1 MKLSDAKKDY
11 YRKLARD
18 EGYRSRSAY
27 KLEQIDKSY
36 RIFRPSDKVIDLGCA
51 PGGWLQVALKEIGH
65 HGKLIGIDLQEVKP
79 IEGATILHDNI
90 EDHMI
95 VDRILAILNCKAD
108 VVLSD
113 LAPNIS
119 GIWELDHAKQILL
132 ARRAFDVGAKVLKQG
147 GIALVKVF
155 EGELLNEFKVELKNN
170 FDRVLL
176 SKPDASRQKS
186 SELYLVCLKFKGQKL
201 YTG

>member
-1 MKLSDAKKDY
+1 
-11 YRKLARD
+11 
-18 EGYRSRSAY
+18 
-27 KLEQIDKSY
+27 
-36 RIFRPSDKVIDLGCA
+36 
-51 PGGWLQVALKEIGH
+51 
-65 HGKLIGIDLQEVKP
+65 
-79 IEGATILHDNI
+79 
-90 EDHMI
+90 
-95 VDRILAILNCKAD
+95 
-108 VVLSD
+108 VLSD

-119 GIWELDHAKQILL
+119 GIWELDHARQILL
-132 ARRAFDVGAKVLKQG
+132 ARRAFDVGAKILKQG

-186 SELYLVCLKFKGQKL
+186 SELYLLCLKFKGQKS

>member
-1 MKLSDAKKDY
+1 MKNLTDKTFRIIIGNGKDGILQSKLWKKLDLSSSNGSRLTMQLEK
-11 YRKLARD
+11 
-18 EGYRSRSAY
+18 RSLIKR
-27 KLEQIDKSY
+27 E
-36 RIFRPSDKVIDLGCA
+36 R
-51 PGGWLQVALKEIGH
+51 GWLQVASKEIGH

-79 IEGATILHDNI
+79 IEGAIILHDNI

-95 VDRILAILNCKAD
+95 VDRILGLMNCKAD

-113 LAPNIS
+113 VAPNIS

-132 ARRAFDVGAKVLKQG
+132 ARRAFDVAAKVLRRG
-147 GIALVKVF
+147 GIAIFKVF
-155 EGELLNEFKVELKNN
+155 EGELLNEFKMELKYN

-176 SKPDASRQKS
+176 SKPEASRQKS

-201 YTG
+201 